1 MAPGERRAKK
11 SKQGWHWIL
20 VFPPEQQS
28 WGHSKG
34 CFVTVPIAREGCRHM
49 AELPC
54 SEALL
59 THAASRPGG
68 IFWCDV
74 TPCLNVVLAEMH
86 LSNLVVPDFVCCEV
100 HARWVLKDT
109 DLQDEYFRFVFSGR
123 KSLASIWAYLLYC
136 SPHFLFAFCLR
147 ELKFPPLRDFWVR
160 PSIGFRVSLSLFY
173 YNILRIIIVG
183 ITQRVYKAMACGHI
197 IHSIYVTMHLSIDLC
212 G

>member
-1 MAPGERRAKK
+1 MMLEIQHSFQKLQDPDWYLVLQPKQKGAGSSGAAPRERRAKR
-11 SKQGWHWIL
+11 SKQGWDDSNSWIL

-28 WGHSKG
+28 WGHCKG
-34 CFVTVPIAREGCRHM
+34 CVVSVSMAREGCRHA

-86 LSNLVVPDFVCCEV
+86 LSNLVLLDFVCCEV

-109 DLQDEYFRFVFSGR
+109 DLQDEYFTFVFWGR
-123 KSLASIWAYLLYC
+123 KSLTNIWAYLLYC
-136 SPHFLFAFCLR
+136 SPLFLLPF
-147 ELKFPPLRDFWVR
+147 V
-160 PSIGFRVSLSLFY
+160 
-173 YNILRIIIVG
+173 
-183 ITQRVYKAMACGHI
+183 
-197 IHSIYVTMHLSIDLC
+197 
-212 G
+212 